1 VLGLASVSSYDQFVA
16 ALPNLANRFEV
27 VRVDG
32 SGHWLAE
39 EQPDFV
45 AREII
50 RFFG

>member
-1 VLGLASVSSYDQFVA
+1 MYC
-16 ALPNLANRFEV
+16 ALPNVANQFEV

-45 AREII
+45 TGEIV
-50 RFFG
+50 RFFS